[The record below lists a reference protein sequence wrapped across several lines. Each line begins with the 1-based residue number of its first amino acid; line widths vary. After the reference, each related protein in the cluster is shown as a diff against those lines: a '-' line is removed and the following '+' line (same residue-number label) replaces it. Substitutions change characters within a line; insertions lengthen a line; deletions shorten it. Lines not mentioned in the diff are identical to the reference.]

1 MGLSDQ
7 KTNEQSP
14 TTISM
19 DDKRQDHLPSERL
32 GEGGVRDSRVVLDGH
47 MKRSGGGMVWGR
59 QVLELVHPEL
69 RAGVFIHCLL
79 PAIRKTEIHWHR

>member
-1 MGLSDQ
+1 MSNLLL
-7 KTNEQSP
+7 QSSWM
-14 TTISM
+14 IKGKIVYLLRAM
-19 DDKRQDHLPSERL
+19 
-32 GEGGVRDSRVVLDGH
+32 GEGGVRDSRVVLEGH
-47 MKRSGGGMVWGR
+47 TKRCGGGMIWGR